1 MIFLRFFSFLPRDY
15 FFWKKKLLLFLL
27 CLRPRTMAASPSPR
41 TLRRPASLLSFVAV
55 LLLLLVSCPLKAA
68 EAQDSSQAARL
79 ASPTTPTTPSIPP
92 LPRAE
97 ELCSLA
103 KQYAVPLKLCSA
115 EGNNGTLEIERS
127 SLLAAVA
134 AVGGATAAA
143 PASPSPPSPSSQ
155 LPTSSTPVASPPP
168 QSHDALR
175 QQLDQ
180 ATIQAAS
187 YLAPPLPGSPE
198 ALAAAAAERNATS
211 AREKDFKSP
220 RTRGWL
226 IGSAVSVAA
235 VSVLL
240 VVLAG
245 KKQKTGK
252 WL

>member
-1 MIFLRFFSFLPRDY
+1 MHLPCH
-15 FFWKKKLLLFLL
+15 L
-27 CLRPRTMAASPSPR
+27 TVAATLDSSPS
-41 TLRRPASLLSFVAV
+41 S
-55 LLLLLVSCPLKAA
+55 
-68 EAQDSSQAARL
+68 RL
-79 ASPTTPTTPSIPP
+79 ASATTPTTTMTPSIPP

-115 EGNNGTLEIERS
+115 DSGTLEIDKG

-134 AVGGATAAA
+134 AVGASAPRQLPSSSQEPPEPADAAVAAA
-143 PASPSPPSPSSQ
+143 LKPA
-155 LPTSSTPVASPPP
+155 TSAPDP
-168 QSHDALR
+168 QSLDALR
-175 QQLDQ
+175 QQLDR

-187 YLAPPLPGSPE
+187 YLAPPFPGSPE
-198 ALAAAAAERNATS
+198 AAALAAAERNATS
-211 AREKDFKSP
+211 ARDADFKSP
-220 RTRGWL
+220 KTRGGL
-226 IGSAVSVAA
+226 IGAAVSVTV